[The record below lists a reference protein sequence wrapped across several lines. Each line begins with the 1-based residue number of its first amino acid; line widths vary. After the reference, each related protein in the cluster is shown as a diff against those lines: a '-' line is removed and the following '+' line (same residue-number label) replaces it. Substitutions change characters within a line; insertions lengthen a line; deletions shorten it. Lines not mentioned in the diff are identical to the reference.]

1 MSRLFVIQFQS
12 LYTSTS
18 SVSIE
23 ANDFEGKE
31 VQQSGRLTERKKRR
45 EGEGG
50 RGWRTKSA
58 AVQMNCSCWRPVVQH
73 LITSSV

>member
-50 RGWRTKSA
+50 ERVEDEICCSA
-58 AVQMNCSCWRPVVQH
+58 DELQLLA
-73 LITSSV
+73 SSRSASYY